1 MAKSARIF
9 PTKQWTRLS
18 LLRGFRIGRFAK
30 VLYAQTLRLAFSA
43 VLVSALS
50 SCGPDVRV
58 GPVGDSSAARELL
71 VDALTRGPVRA
82 QVFGDPFGLDP
93 ARQDSLVAGAI
104 GDGVYGIKARFSAD
118 PGLYSGEQPR
128 LVVILN
134 PQTDPPTSQACR
146 GPEQIRTSNAKDEMT
161 LLAAFC
167 QGETL
172 INAARAAGSV
182 SGPADQRLKRM
193 LWQTGGVLFPDDYER
208 SYGID
213 LIPGVNIGVG
223 GSFGF

>member
-1 MAKSARIF
+1 VGINLWTV
-9 PTKQWTRLS
+9 PTKTWIR
-18 LLRGFRIGRFAK
+18 
-30 VLYAQTLRLAFSA
+30 LRL
-43 VLVSALS
+43 LLS
-50 SCGPDVRV
+50 SKSGCFAQIFRPRKVGLAAGAGLTLVLAGCGPDVNV
-58 GPVGDSSAARELL
+58 GPVGDSFAARETL
-71 VDALTRGPVRA
+71 VDALKQGPVRA

-93 ARQDSLVAGAI
+93 ERQDSLVTGAI
-104 GDGVYGIKARFSAD
+104 GDGVYGVKARFTAD
-118 PGLYSGEQPR
+118 PSLYGEEQPR

-134 PQTDPPTSQACR
+134 PQADPKTSQACL
-146 GPEQIRTSNAKDEMT
+146 GPEQIRTTNATEELT

-172 INAARAAGSV
+172 INAARATGAV

-193 LWQTGGVLFPDDYER
+193 LWKTGGALFPDDYER

-213 LIPGVNIGVG
+213 LIPGLNIGVG